1 MPWKCNKLREQETVV
16 VGRYAMEAAP
26 ARVDR
31 DWPIVEALR
40 RRDPTAAERLVATY
54 GNRAYRLAI
63 RITGSR
69 QDAEEA
75 IQDAFWIVVRKIDTF
90 RGDSGFGSWLY
101 RIVANAAYGTLTS
114 WARPALGPLA
124 GRGAAGLRL
133 AGPASRSPSRL
144 VGPRRRSILQSELR
158 IVLTAAL
165 DELPA
170 EYRAV
175 AVLRDVEGCSY
186 REISEVLGIT
196 VASAKARVHRA
207 RLFLRK
213 RLAGY
218 MSPGRGG
225 LTSGPRPARGV
236 GAAVS
241 SDDRSRARCHSR
253 VAQARGPGDRRVAVV
268 AASTCRGTCRS
279 ESGRRAQ
286 ARGAERGGPYEP
298 VLFRAPLQEEAPAS
312 ARGSS

>member
-1 MPWKCNKLREQETVV
+1 MEVQQLREQETVV

-54 GNRAYRLAI
+54 GDRAYRLAI

-75 IQDAFWIVVRKIDTF
+75 LQDAFWSVIRKIDTF

-101 RIVANAAYGTLTS
+101 RIVANAAYGTLRRGYGRRLDRS
-114 WARPALGPLA
+114 LDEALPVFDEQGRPPE
-124 GRGAAGLRL
+124 
-133 AGPASRSPSRL
+133 PITDWSPRVDDPS
-144 VGPRRRSILQSELR
+144 LQSELR
-158 IVLTAAL
+158 TVLTAAL
-165 DELPA
+165 DELPS

-175 AVLRDVEGCSY
+175 VVLRDVEGLSH

-196 VASAKARVHRA
+196 VASAKSRVHRA

-213 RLAGY
+213 RLTGY
-218 MSPGRGG
+218 MSPGQGG
-225 LTSGPRPARGV
+225 LTSGPKPAR
-236 GAAVS
+236 
-241 SDDRSRARCHSR
+241 
-253 VAQARGPGDRRVAVV
+253 Q
-268 AASTCRGTCRS
+268 
-279 ESGRRAQ
+279 
-286 ARGAERGGPYEP
+286 
-298 VLFRAPLQEEAPAS
+298 S
-312 ARGSS
+312 ARR

>member
-1 MPWKCNKLREQETVV
+1 MEVQQLLREQGTVV
-16 VGRYAMEAAP
+16 AGRFAMEAAP

-40 RRDPTAAERLVATY
+40 RHDPTAAERLVATY

-63 RITGSR
+63 RITGSGP
-69 QDAEEA
+69 DAEEA

-101 RIVANAAYGTLTS
+101 RIVANAAYGT
-114 WARPALGPLA
+114 
-124 GRGAAGLRL
+124 
-133 AGPASRSPSRL
+133 
-144 VGPRRRSILQSELR
+144 RRRGHSRRFDRSLDEVLPVFDSHDQHRAPIDDWSARVDDPSVQSELR

-175 AVLRDVEGCSY
+175 TVLRDVEGFSY
-186 REISEVLGIT
+186 REVGEVLGIT

-213 RLAGY
+213 RLTGY
-218 MSPGRGG
+218 MSPERGD
-225 LTSGPRPARGV
+225 LACGPRPARG
-236 GAAVS
+236 
-241 SDDRSRARCHSR
+241 SR
-253 VAQARGPGDRRVAVV
+253 
-268 AASTCRGTCRS
+268 
-279 ESGRRAQ
+279 
-286 ARGAERGGPYEP
+286 RGGE
-298 VLFRAPLQEEAPAS
+298 Q
-312 ARGSS
+312 

>member
-1 MPWKCNKLREQETVV
+1 MEVQQLREQETVV
-16 VGRYAMEAAP
+16 AGEFAMGAAP

-54 GNRAYRLAI
+54 GDRAYRLAI

-75 IQDAFWIVVRKIDTF
+75 IQDAFWSVIRKIETF

-101 RIVANAAYGTLTS
+101 RIVANAAYGTLRRGCGRRLDRS
-114 WARPALGPLA
+114 LDEALPVFDEQGRPPE
-124 GRGAAGLRL
+124 
-133 AGPASRSPSRL
+133 PITDWSPRVDDPS
-144 VGPRRRSILQSELR
+144 LQSELR
-158 IVLTAAL
+158 TVLTAAL

-175 AVLRDVEGCSY
+175 VVLRDVEGLSY
-186 REISEVLGIT
+186 REVGEVLGIT
-196 VASAKARVHRA
+196 VASTKARVHRA

-218 MSPGRGG
+218 MSPGHGG
-225 LTSGPRPARGV
+225 LTSGPKPAR
-236 GAAVS
+236 
-241 SDDRSRARCHSR
+241 R
-253 VAQARGPGDRRVAVV
+253 
-268 AASTCRGTCRS
+268 
-279 ESGRRAQ
+279 
-286 ARGAERGGPYEP
+286 RGGE
-298 VLFRAPLQEEAPAS
+298 Q
-312 ARGSS
+312 